1 MGFPVS
7 PSQSC
12 KLNPNSSRCV
22 IKRSLKATGSDFG
35 PSA

>member
-7 PSQSC
+7 PSQNC
-12 KLNPNSSRCV
+12 NLNPNSSKCV
-22 IKRSLKATGSDFG
+22 INKSLKATGSDFG